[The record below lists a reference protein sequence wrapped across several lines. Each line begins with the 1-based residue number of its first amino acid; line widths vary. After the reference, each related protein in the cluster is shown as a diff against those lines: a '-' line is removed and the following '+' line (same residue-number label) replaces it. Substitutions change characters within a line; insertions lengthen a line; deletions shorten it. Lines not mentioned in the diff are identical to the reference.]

1 MVTKARADQVSGG
14 VFLIG
19 LAMLFMTGYWWPGI
33 LFVIGAS
40 SMARGIAEGRDWYSV
55 PGGLWMIGL
64 GLVFAF
70 GFSWPLLLILIGVS
84 MLFGK
89 SWHGDRG
96 HRRRRNRW
104 YTEDFAPEAKL
115 KNQEKLKNDDA
126 PYYIDETEDGDETTI
141 EDLLDSDSPRRA

>member
-1 MVTKARADQVSGG
+1 MVSKARADQVSGG

-19 LAMLFMTGYWWPGI
+19 LALLFMTGYWWPGI

-40 SMARGIAEGRDWYSV
+40 TMARGVAEGRDWYSV

-70 GFSWPLLLILIGVS
+70 GFNWPLLLILIGVS

-89 SWHGDRG
+89 SWQDR
-96 HRRRRNRW
+96 
-104 YTEDFAPEAKL
+104 
-115 KNQEKLKNDDA
+115 NQDTQPKIKNDDKPKNDSA
-126 PYYIDETEDGDETTI
+126 YTIDEYEDGDETTV
-141 EDLLDSDSPRRA
+141 EDLINSNKSDQA

>member
-19 LAMLFMTGYWWPGI
+19 LALLFMTGYWWPGV

-40 SMARGIAEGRDWYSV
+40 SMARGVAEGRDWYSV

-70 GFSWPLLLILIGVS
+70 GFSWPLLLILVGVS

-89 SWHGDRG
+89 SWQDREQE
-96 HRRRRNRW
+96 HKVKVKN
-104 YTEDFAPEAKL
+104 EDKP
-115 KNQEKLKNDDA
+115 KNDA
-126 PYYIDETEDGDETTI
+126 PYTIDDSEDGSETTV
-141 EDLLDSDSPRRA
+141 EDLINTNKSDQA

>member
-1 MVTKARADQVSGG
+1 MFDKARTDQVAGG

-19 LAMLFMTGYWWPGI
+19 LALLFMTGYWWPGI

-40 SMARGIAEGRDWYSV
+40 SMARGVAEGRDWYSV

-70 GFSWPLLLILIGVS
+70 GFSWPMILILIGVS

-89 SWHGDRG
+89 SWQDRQ
-96 HRRRRNRW
+96 HTSPAEPEKVKVDEKPKRDT
-104 YTEDFAPEAKL
+104 YTV
-115 KNQEKLKNDDA
+115 
-126 PYYIDETEDGDETTI
+126 IDEEDGDEVTV
-141 EDLLDSDSPRRA
+141 EDLIQQDYKAH

>member
-1 MVTKARADQVSGG
+1 MVSKARADQVSGG

-19 LAMLFMTGYWWPGI
+19 LALLFMTGYWWPGI

-40 SMARGIAEGRDWYSV
+40 TMARGVAEGRDWYSV

-70 GFSWPLLLILIGVS
+70 GFNWPLLLILIGVS

-89 SWHGDRG
+89 SWQDR
-96 HRRRRNRW
+96 
-104 YTEDFAPEAKL
+104 
-115 KNQEKLKNDDA
+115 NQDSQPKIKNDDKPKNDSA
-126 PYYIDETEDGDETTI
+126 YTIDEYEDGDETTV
-141 EDLLDSDSPRRA
+141 EDLINSNKSDQA